1 MIPGH
6 WLQWIKPDTPFTM
19 QIDETGQVINGKV
32 KVLGSI
38 VDSTSQTLTVRG
50 EIAQYSVLM
59 PGVSGTVFLQ
69 VNR

>member
-1 MIPGH
+1 
-6 WLQWIKPDTPFTM
+6 M

-69 VNR
+69 ANR